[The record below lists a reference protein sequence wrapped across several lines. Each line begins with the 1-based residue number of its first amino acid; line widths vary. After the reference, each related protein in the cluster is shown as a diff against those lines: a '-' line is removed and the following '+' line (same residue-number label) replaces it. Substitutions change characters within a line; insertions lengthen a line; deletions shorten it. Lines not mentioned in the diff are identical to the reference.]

1 MHPRFSAALFVKSNV
16 FANGA
21 WGWCWKPFARF
32 KTESCKRVGFS
43 VLAWEVVSRVQRA
56 REDKRRLPRGFWPK
70 TGVGR
75 CWDCL
80 IDKDQGHIVVTKE
93 ESGGDRVLGAWCV
106 WGGGL
111 QDERGPGKEAGG
123 KL

>member
-1 MHPRFSAALFVKSNV
+1 MHPRFSAALFAKSNV

-21 WGWCWKPFARF
+21 WGLCWKPFARF
-32 KTESCKRVGFS
+32 KTESCKRVGFT

-56 REDKRRLPRGFWPK
+56 RENKRRLPRGFWPK

-80 IDKDQGHIVVTKE
+80 TDKDRGHIVVTKE
-93 ESGGDRVLGAWCV
+93 ESGGGGVLGALGTGWFTSK
-106 WGGGL
+106 
-111 QDERGPGKEAGG
+111 DS
-123 KL
+123 